1 MLSRQFHS
9 IRQHVVR
16 IALVVALMG
25 VAACDATRLFTPTS
39 TEFDGAWVGQLSVS
53 LRTADCYIARG
64 GLRVKVENGQLYGDL
79 RLPVGRGSFTGTVAE
94 DGTVA
99 GVKLTG
105 VQGATDAEFT
115 GTFQKNTAQGEW
127 THKYC
132 RGEWDLKKLR

>member
-53 LRTADCYIARG
+53 LRTADCYI
-64 GLRVKVENGQLYGDL
+64 
-79 RLPVGRGSFTGTVAE
+79 
-94 DGTVA
+94 
-99 GVKLTG
+99 
-105 VQGATDAEFT
+105 
-115 GTFQKNTAQGEW
+115 
-127 THKYC
+127 
-132 RGEWDLKKLR
+132 

>member
-1 MLSRQFHS
+1 MLSHQFHS
-9 IRQHVVR
+9 IRQLVVR
-16 IALVVALMG
+16 IILAMALIGL
-25 VAACDATRLFTPTS
+25 AACDATRLFTPTS

-53 LRTADCYIARG
+53 LRTEDCYIARG
-64 GLRVKVENGQLYGDL
+64 GLRVKVENGQLYGEL
-79 RLPVGRGSFTGTVAE
+79 RLPLGRGNFTGTVAE

-99 GVKLTG
+99 GIKLTG

-132 RGEWDLKKLR
+132 RGEWELKKLR